1 MVKYYTN
8 KPIPVNL
15 QFFIDIASQLKG
27 FLDDFQTDK
36 PMVLLLESSLVD
48 ISHKLMKMIV
58 KTEVLDDI
66 CVGTVSSFKLFKI
79 DLAKSENLV
88 HHELLKLA
96 TVTKGLLKSLVL
108 LVDKKLQFLKEF
120 KANLVALIKKL
131 QDKCPL
137 N

>member
-1 MVKYYTN
+1 
-8 KPIPVNL
+8 
-15 QFFIDIASQLKG
+15 
-27 FLDDFQTDK
+27 
-36 PMVLLLESSLVD
+36 MVLLLESSLVD